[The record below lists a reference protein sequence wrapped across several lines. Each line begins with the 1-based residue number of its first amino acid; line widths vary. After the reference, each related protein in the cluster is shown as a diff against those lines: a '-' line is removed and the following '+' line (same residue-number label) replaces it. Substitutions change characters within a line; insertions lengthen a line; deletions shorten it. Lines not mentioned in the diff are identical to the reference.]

1 MQEEIVE
8 YDTSTMGEI
17 LRNARLKQGKTLRDA
32 ADELCIRRFYL
43 EAIEGMD
50 FENIPP
56 APYGTGFIRSYAQ
69 YLGLNSERIML
80 SYRKSIGEID
90 NDVTPENTE
99 PPAAPKIRHIVL
111 GIIGLAAVVA
121 TWAWFVTQEE
131 TQPVETENFESDVV
145 VPEPEII
152 DTPEEQNSAPEAVT
166 ETREDNS
173 DADAKTVSETDKKIE
188 DAPNENVV
196 ERTKE
201 TTESKKDTTLA
212 TSDKPVA
219 RMQMKLVGPT
229 WVELKQDGKVLIS
242 NVYKKGFTYDIPT
255 EGDITVSVGRYYN
268 AEFWLDGQKVK
279 VVTAMRK
286 KNVPLN
292 KFMNQQK
299 KN

>member
-90 NDVTPENTE
+90 NDMPPENTE

-111 GIIGLAAVVA
+111 GIIGLVASVVA
-121 TWAWFVTQEE
+121 WAWFVTQEE
-131 TQPVETENFESDVV
+131 TQPAETENFESDVV

-152 DTPEEQNSAPEAVT
+152 DAPAEQNSTSE
-166 ETREDNS
+166 
-173 DADAKTVSETDKKIE
+173 TVSETKENNINTNAETVSEADTKAE
-188 DAPNENVV
+188 EESNEKVV
-196 ERTKE
+196 EE
-201 TTESKKDTTLA
+201 TTENQKNTA
-212 TSDKPVA
+212 PITSDNTGI

-255 EGDITVSVGRYYN
+255 EGNITVSVGRYYN